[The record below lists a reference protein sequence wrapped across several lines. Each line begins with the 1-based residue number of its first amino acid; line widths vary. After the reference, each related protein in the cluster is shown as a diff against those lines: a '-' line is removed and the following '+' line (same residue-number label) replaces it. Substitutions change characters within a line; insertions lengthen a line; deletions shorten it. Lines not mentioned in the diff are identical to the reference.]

1 MKGPLKLIKQLIL
14 SFTPISAYIL
24 QHYDVKS
31 QENIIS
37 MPAYVRCIEI
47 FTCKH
52 TLLQQNKCRLKCI
65 NTRAFSA

>member
-1 MKGPLKLIKQLIL
+1 MEGPLKLIKQLIL

-24 QHYDVKS
+24 QHYDVKF

-37 MPAYVRCIEI
+37 MPAYLRCIEI

-52 TLLQQNKCRLKCI
+52 TLLQQKKCRLKCI